1 MVPSLRTA
9 LLCLVVAL
17 TSSTLAQTAEEE
29 GLVIQAASK
38 SSPRDLTTS
47 EGVGSEGATT
57 YFRFNGFNGLKLPLG
72 MPATEHF
79 DFTIMFWFRFN

>member
-17 TSSTLAQTAEEE
+17 TSSTLAITAEEE
-29 GLVIQAASK
+29 GLVIQAQSM
-38 SSPRDLTTS
+38 SSPRDLTAS

-57 YFRFNGFNGLKLPLG
+57 YFRFNGFNGLKLPLS
-72 MPATEHF
+72 MPATKNF